1 MLSVTL
7 AIVPRTGERFDDAVG
22 CGAIALESD
31 RVPDV
36 SPEEDVSP
44 LEQPRTAP
52 AARTRR
58 VVAADCRTMPKL
70 KLKLSGQT

>member
-7 AIVPRTGERFDDAVG
+7 AIVPRTGERFDDAVD
-22 CGAIALESD
+22 CDAIALESD

-36 SPEEDVSP
+36 SLEDDVSP

-52 AARTRR
+52 AARTMK
-58 VVAADCRTMPKL
+58 VAAALCRTMPKL
-70 KLKLSGQT
+70 KLSGLT